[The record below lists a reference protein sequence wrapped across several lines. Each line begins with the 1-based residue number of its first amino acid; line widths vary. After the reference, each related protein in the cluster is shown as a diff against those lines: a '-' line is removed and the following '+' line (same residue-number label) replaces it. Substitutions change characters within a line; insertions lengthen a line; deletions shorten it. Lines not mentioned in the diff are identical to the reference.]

1 MKNLLPALLGSL
13 LLILVLFGASYA
25 QIGEVAGP
33 LNFNVSIGTRQSLGL
48 TIVNGGSTGSISYMS
63 TPTITT
69 VIPNSTTPQV
79 TVTPMNGTIPPRSM
93 VHLNVTVYMPGGKN
107 RAGMVWNGYISTV
120 ELTDNSVT
128 SGANIQAGA
137 LKIMTITAAPPKFQ
151 EIYILIAALAVT
163 CVGVGAY
170 QVVKRQRAK
179 KVAKRARTKA
189 AVKVKKAATVA
200 SAKVKKAEGK
210 AAVKVKKSAATAS
223 AKVKKAEGKAAV
235 KVKKSAR
242 TGRATRGGRRARR

>member
-1 MKNLLPALLGSL
+1 
-13 LLILVLFGASYA
+13 
-25 QIGEVAGP
+25 
-33 LNFNVSIGTRQSLGL
+33 
-48 TIVNGGSTGSISYMS
+48 MS

-120 ELTDNSVT
+120 ELTNNSVT

-189 AVKVKKAATVA
+189 AVKVKEGRDCCIGKGEEGRREG
-200 SAKVKKAEGK
+200 SGEGK
-210 AAVKVKKSAATAS
+210 EVRGHRIGKGEEGRREGSGEGKEVRKNRKGNKRREAGQKVTAS
-223 AKVKKAEGKAAV
+223 SLTPRAIPKDSLAE
-235 KVKKSAR
+235 
-242 TGRATRGGRRARR
+242 